1 MSDLREVV
9 DTEDDAID
17 VGMFEE
23 PEDYRPPT
31 PPPTFATHNL
41 LDTSKSIT
49 VRLVGKNPLW
59 GHLLWN
65 ASRVCANYIESHA
78 SELVRSKTVLE
89 FGAGAGL
96 PGLLCAG
103 LGASI
108 VVLSDYPDPDLL
120 SNLEYNK
127 THSISTSDESQDGQ
141 TETHEKLVLDNG
153 ARVECAGYI
162 WGHNAQN
169 LLTICPQGFDLLI
182 LSDLIFNHSQHEALL
197 KSVQS
202 TLAKPDGVALVFFTP
217 HRPWLYEADLNF
229 FKIARESGDF
239 DVEQVLEQKMD
250 KAMFEVDKGDENV
263 RRMVYGYRITWKK
276 V

>member
-1 MSDLREVV
+1 MSGTREDV
-9 DTEDDAID
+9 DTEEDAID

-23 PEDYRPPT
+23 PEGYRPST

-78 SELVRSKTVLE
+78 SELVSSKTVLE

-96 PGLLCAG
+96 PGLLCAE
-103 LGASI
+103 LGASL

-127 THSISTSDESQDGQ
+127 AHSLFASQGEKQ
-141 TETHEKLVLDNG
+141 EHGKLVLDSS
-153 ARVECAGYI
+153 ARVECKGYI
-162 WGHNAQN
+162 WGHDAQS
-169 LLTICPQGFDLLI
+169 LLTVVPQGFDLLI
-182 LSDLIFNHSQHEALL
+182 LSDLIFNHSQHQALL
-197 KSVQS
+197 KSVRY

-229 FKIARESGDF
+229 FKIAIESGDF
-239 DVEQVLEQKMD
+239 NVEQVLEQKMD

-263 RRMVYGYRITWKK
+263 RRMVYGYKITWKK
-276 V
+276 T